1 MRRKGTAVSTLEQWL
16 FNSGPAYA
24 ERLEAQADPLCR
36 SVTTLMMTAY
46 PDLCYLPNRPDAATF
61 QQRAF
66 TETPR
71 RFHRLMQ
78 VVLQLQS
85 LSVVEYEYRWGWP
98 VLQRFGVGAV
108 HLLTHSRWY
117 FENARRL
124 APSGPNDQPY
134 VLALESRVHGIIET
148 VVMQPIDQRNALG
161 QLSRRNGHSR
171 NGHSQNGLH
180 ER

>member
-61 QQRAF
+61 QQRTF
-66 TETPR
+66 TETPK

-78 VVLQLQS
+78 VVLRFQTLM
-85 LSVVEYEYRWGWP
+85 VIDREYRWGWP
-98 VLQRFGVGAV
+98 IMQRFGV
-108 HLLTHSRWY
+108 SR
-117 FENARRL
+117 
-124 APSGPNDQPY
+124 PS
-134 VLALESRVHGIIET
+134 LREALEKLDPWDVKRVDAEVAPIVGHDG
-148 VVMQPIDQRNALG
+148 QPEVDLATGDVALVESWLG
-161 QLSRRNGHSR
+161 
-171 NGHSQNGLH
+171 
-180 ER
+180 